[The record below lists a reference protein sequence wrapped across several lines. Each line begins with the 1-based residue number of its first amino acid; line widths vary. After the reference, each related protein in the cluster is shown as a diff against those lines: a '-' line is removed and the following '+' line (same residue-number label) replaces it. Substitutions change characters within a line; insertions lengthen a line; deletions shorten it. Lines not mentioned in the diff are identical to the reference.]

1 MVDLSNVSQNML
13 RAMYDKRGNE
23 WTNSLNHVIA
33 LGFGNVRFSDMEAL
47 ARQGDAVAV
56 AHLNVWRKLK
66 DVTDEMDARQRWH
79 GSLKPIRKRA

>member
-1 MVDLSNVSQNML
+1 MADLSNVSENML
-13 RAMYDKRGNE
+13 RAMYDKLGDE
-23 WTNSLNHVIA
+23 WTNSLNQVIA

-47 ARQGDAVAV
+47 ARQGDTVAV

-66 DVTDEMDARQRWH
+66 EVTDEMDARQRWH

>member
-13 RAMYDKRGNE
+13 RAMYDKRGDE